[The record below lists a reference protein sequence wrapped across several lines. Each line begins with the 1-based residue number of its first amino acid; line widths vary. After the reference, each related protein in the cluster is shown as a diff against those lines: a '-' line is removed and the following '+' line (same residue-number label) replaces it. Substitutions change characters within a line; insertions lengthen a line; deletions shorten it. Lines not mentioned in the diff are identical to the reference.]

1 MEDNWR
7 FLRDNLLKATDQI
20 CGWCKVPSRPRV
32 TWWWNKEVDRAIRQ
46 KKQAWKDWKNG
57 GSRELYQCARREARR
72 QVYLARGE
80 ADKKRFANVL
90 RREDQRLE
98 GEPLHWLACAAYVA
112 CRRSVVPTVGQGT
125 MEGNCVSLTRLLST
139 ADFSKMKKWLNMAS
153 LPQDFRDK
161 IERLERNFSVSTVTF
176 KKYRPI
182 FYDVFNSASVQPR
195 YNRSRKQ
202 RKLPCSVTELFSF
215 CWTMFVQVK
224 GHFPAISDDLVNSYH
239 LLLCCIDW
247 CYANAL
253 IAGRKDILNHSF
265 AGCSVD
271 RINWNPRHRLP
282 ENFHNKDWKPPSEAP
297 CIIKLLCEKHNGLV
311 VDAKT
316 IKEHHW
322 KPYLKELFR
331 KLPLK
336 QMFREPILRGNES
349 NLAGVL
355 DTGNFEANFK
365 AINRAY
371 GEYVLRVGDFD
382 ETIFLENY
390 ATEEIGTPRN
400 QSDFSDGIPMDR
412 SIHQHLD
419 ETRSLAP
426 PTPLTGRRYLKE
438 KDPNITPI
446 STATQSVSRLQALL
460 SGRKTSPSDGL
471 IAIFELQSDLAEFL
485 QLDALPNA
493 NHSESVVG
501 AFTCHRHEGQ
511 SGGTGNGHTRNG
523 VFYVPPAQEPVQRYW
538 QRTRSNVFSHATGTS
553 AGKAT
558 LPSDHPGAHSDFARN
573 RLQLAESLYFKTLES
588 IAVDEKK
595 RFSVKDG
602 NKDLTVVLEHD
613 IFQRSLFACCL
624 EIVIFSYNSQRTFP
638 WIAEI
643 FELSPCHFY
652 RVIEMVIRA
661 EEGLSRDVV
670 KHLNLIEESILESYA
685 WKSTSPLWDAIR
697 EQESIP
703 TCEEVSLPSQLETMT
718 ASPPLHPGIRRLVD
732 EGKSTYYQQ
741 SPSTSISGRF
751 GSPNPGT
758 ARRKLFSTETSSTAQ
773 VTNVLTE
780 NVSSGTEAQQITVGA
795 TGTNTDLTNASVN
808 AIVASNNENA
818 APSSQTR
825 IITLQH
831 GQQVVIVQPIVS
843 NTTSVS
849 VPSNTVVTP
858 SQQQPQQPQQQQQ
871 LQQPQKQKPTAKP
884 KRTGSLALFFRKVYH
899 LAGVRLRDLCEKLKV
914 NEEELQ
920 RKMWTCLEHCL
931 VNEISLM
938 KDRHLDQI
946 IMCSMYVI
954 AKVATDP
961 PQTFQNI
968 MRCYRLQ
975 PQAQSH
981 VYRNVL
987 LSTRRRR
994 TSGSSDSSRNGT
1006 SGSSSPVTTEREDS
1020 KEKDKRRTEALSIR
1034 SSSTLPVPHPNSQP
1048 PTPTKLI
1055 GMGSTLEMGEE
1066 RGDLIQ
1072 FYNQVFVKRIK
1083 EFALKFSAN
1092 QSNDK
1097 PHLSPLPVARSH
1109 TSSPRRVSNKHNV
1122 YISPHKTNPGGTP
1135 HSGKVYCFSMSP
1147 AKDLHA
1153 INEMIKRVPGKRCL
1167 EIEDDICP
1175 SPAKRPE
1182 LMRRLQD
1189 VNKDRQKEQNG
1200 TA

>member
-1 MEDNWR
+1 MGLSGDEDVEQR
-7 FLRDNLLKATDQI
+7 FSNLCRDLNM
-20 CGWCKVPSRPRV
+20 
-32 TWWWNKEVDRAIRQ
+32 DRNSQEEAWESYRRIRT
-46 KKQAWKDWKNG
+46 
-57 GSRELYQCARREARR
+57 YF
-72 QVYLARGE
+72 V
-80 ADKKRFANVL
+80 
-90 RREDQRLE
+90 LE

-139 ADFSKMKKWLNMAS
+139 ADFSLIHFFSKMKKWLNMAS

-265 AGCSVD
+265 AG
-271 RINWNPRHRLP
+271 LP

-471 IAIFELQSDLAEFL
+471 IAIFEE
-485 QLDALPNA
+485 
-493 NHSESVVG
+493 
-501 AFTCHRHEGQ
+501 
-511 SGGTGNGHTRNG
+511 
-523 VFYVPPAQEPVQRYW
+523 
-538 QRTRSNVFSHATGTS
+538 
-553 AGKAT
+553 
-558 LPSDHPGAHSDFARN
+558 PSDHPGAHSDFARN

>member
-1 MEDNWR
+1 MGLSGDEDVEQR
-7 FLRDNLLKATDQI
+7 FSNLCRDLNM
-20 CGWCKVPSRPRV
+20 
-32 TWWWNKEVDRAIRQ
+32 DRSSQEEAWESYRRIRT
-46 KKQAWKDWKNG
+46 
-57 GSRELYQCARREARR
+57 YF
-72 QVYLARGE
+72 V
-80 ADKKRFANVL
+80 
-90 RREDQRLE
+90 LE

-139 ADFSKMKKWLNMAS
+139 ADFNLIHFFSKMKKWLNMAS

-202 RKLPCSVTELFSF
+202 RKMPCSVTELFSF

-265 AGCSVD
+265 AG
-271 RINWNPRHRLP
+271 LP

-331 KLPLK
+331 KPHSK

-460 SGRKTSPSDGL
+460 SGRKTSPSEGL
-471 IAIFELQSDLAEFL
+471 IAIFEECS
-485 QLDALPNA
+485 
-493 NHSESVVG
+493 
-501 AFTCHRHEGQ
+501 
-511 SGGTGNGHTRNG
+511 RNP
-523 VFYVPPAQEPVQRYW
+523 Y
-538 QRTRSNVFSHATGTS
+538 
-553 AGKAT
+553 KAIMNRVKEMGEIFCT
-558 LPSDHPGAHSDFARN
+558 NFIQPSDHPGAHSDFARN

-595 RFSVKDG
+595 RFSAKDG

-758 ARRKLFSTETSSTAQ
+758 ARRKLFSTETPSAAQ
-773 VTNVLTE
+773 VTNVLME
-780 NVSSGTEAQQITVGA
+780 SVSSGTEAQQITVGA
-795 TGTNTDLTNASVN
+795 TGTNTDLTNASAN
-808 AIVASNNENA
+808 TIVASNNENA

-849 VPSNTVVTP
+849 VPSNTVVTT
-858 SQQQPQQPQQQQQ
+858 SQQPQQPQQTLQQQQQ

-987 LSTRRRR
+987 LSSRRRR

-1006 SGSSSPVTTEREDS
+1006 SGSSSPVTIEREDS

-1153 INEMIKRVPGKRCL
+1153 INEMIKKVPGKRCL

-1200 TA
+1200 IGI

>member
-1 MEDNWR
+1 MGLSADEDVEQR
-7 FLRDNLLKATDQI
+7 FSNLCRDLNMDKNSQEEA
-20 CGWCKVPSRPRV
+20 WESYRR
-32 TWWWNKEVDRAIRQ
+32 IRT
-46 KKQAWKDWKNG
+46 
-57 GSRELYQCARREARR
+57 YF
-72 QVYLARGE
+72 V
-80 ADKKRFANVL
+80 
-90 RREDQRLE
+90 LE

-139 ADFSKMKKWLNMAS
+139 ADFSLIHFFNKMKKWLNMAS

-182 FYDVFNSASVQPR
+182 FYDVFSSSAVQPR
-195 YNRSRKQ
+195 HHRSRKQ

-247 CYANAL
+247 CYSNAL
-253 IAGRKDILNHSF
+253 LAARKDILNHSF
-265 AGCSVD
+265 AG
-271 RINWNPRHRLP
+271 LP
-282 ENFHNKDWKPPSEAP
+282 DNFGSKDWKAPTESP
-297 CIIKLLCEKHNGLV
+297 CIIQLLCGKHNGLV

-331 KLPLK
+331 KPHSK
-336 QMFREPILRGNES
+336 QIFKDPVLRGNEN
-349 NLAGVL
+349 NLSGVL
-355 DTGNFEANFK
+355 DIGNFDANFK

-382 ETIFLENY
+382 ETIFLENS
-390 ATEEIGTPRN
+390 ATEDIGNSRN

-471 IAIFELQSDLAEFL
+471 SAIFQECS
-485 QLDALPNA
+485 
-493 NHSESVVG
+493 
-501 AFTCHRHEGQ
+501 
-511 SGGTGNGHTRNG
+511 RN
-523 VFYVPPAQEPVQRYW
+523 P
-538 QRTRSNVFSHATGTS
+538 S
-553 AGKAT
+553 KAIMNRVKEMGEIFCKNFIQ
-558 LPSDHPGAHSDFARN
+558 PSDQPGAAHSDFARN

-588 IAVDEKK
+588 ITVDEKK
-595 RFSVKDG
+595 RFSAKDG
-602 NKDLTVVLEHD
+602 SKDLTVVLEHD
-613 IFQRSLFACCL
+613 VFQRSLFACCL

-685 WKSTSPLWDAIR
+685 WKSGSPLWDAIR
-697 EQESIP
+697 EQDSLP
-703 TCEEVSLPSQLETMT
+703 TCEEVSLPSQLETMS
-718 ASPPLHPGIRRLVD
+718 ASPPLHPGVRRLVD
-732 EGKSTYYQQ
+732 EGKTSYLQQ
-741 SPSTSISGRF
+741 SPGTSISGRF
-751 GSPNPGT
+751 CSPNPGT
-758 ARRKLFSTETSSTAQ
+758 ARRKLFSPESSVTPQ
-773 VTNVLTE
+773 VTNVLTDSVTLGGSE
-780 NVSSGTEAQQITVGA
+780 CQSLAA
-795 TGTNTDLTNASVN
+795 GTNTDLAALSAK
-808 AIVASNNENA
+808 AIVTSNNENA
-818 APSSQTR
+818 APASSTH
-825 IITLQH
+825 IITLQPGH
-831 GQQVVIVQPIVS
+831 PMVISVQPIVS
-843 NTTSVS
+843 NQTSVS
-849 VPSNTVVTP
+849 VPSVVT
-858 SQQQPQQPQQQQQ
+858 QQQQQ
-871 LQQPQKQKPTAKP
+871 QQQKPRILAKP

-899 LAGVRLRDLCEKLKV
+899 LAGVRLRDLCDKLNV
-914 NEEELQ
+914 SEEELQ
-920 RKMWTCLEHCL
+920 RKMWTCVEHCL
-931 VNEISLM
+931 VKEVSLM

-987 LSTRRRR
+987 LSCRKRR
-994 TSGSSDSSRNGT
+994 TSGSSDSSSRNGT
-1006 SGSSSPVTTEREDS
+1006 SGSSSPVTIDRDDS
-1020 KEKDKRRTEALSIR
+1020 RDKRRTEALSIR

-1055 GMGSTLEMGEE
+1055 GMGASLEMGEE

-1072 FYNQVFVKRIK
+1072 FYNQVFVKRIR

-1092 QSNDK
+1092 TSADK
-1097 PHLSPLPVARSH
+1097 PPLSPLPVARSH
-1109 TSSPRRVSNKHNV
+1109 ISSPRRVSTKHNV
-1122 YISPHKTNPGGTP
+1122 YISPHKSHPGGPPP
-1135 HSGKVYCFSMSP
+1135 HTDKTYRFNMSP

-1153 INEMIKRVPGKRCL
+1153 INEMIKKVPGKRCL
-1167 EIEDDICP
+1167 EIEDDLCP
-1175 SPAKRPE
+1175 SPAKRHE

-1189 VNKDRQKEQNG
+1189 VNKDRQKEHNG
-1200 TA
+1200 NTQDGR